1 MLLRKIKV
9 VKDKI
14 KRWATSKII
23 KHLNVEEILSFLI
36 DKKVFTTD
44 EINNTKY
51 CLNNRLYFIEVNYQ
65 DVSKKPKPFTLTI
78 KRKPRK
84 TK

>member
-1 MLLRKIKV
+1 MRLRKIKA
-9 VKDKI
+9 I
-14 KRWATSKII
+14 KNRIKKWVTGKII
-23 KHLNVEEILSFLI
+23 KHLDIENILTFLI

-65 DVSKKPKPFTLTI
+65 DVTKPKPFTLTV
-78 KRKPRK
+78 RKPRK